1 MIAIKLA
8 HFGRADKLVRSA
20 LIFNPLILSGNRKK
34 RGKAGKLPFLN
45 RWNPLSTNHITCAY
59 NNQNFFVKNISDC

>member
-34 RGKAGKLPFLN
+34 RGKAGRLPFLN
-45 RWNPLSTNHITCAY
+45 RWFLLKIFLIVEYAVSLSSLSVI
-59 NNQNFFVKNISDC
+59 I